1 MIKEFNNHNP
11 QIGENVYISENAV
24 VIGNVNIGDHANIW
38 FGSTIRGDVHFIK
51 IGDRTNIQDNSVVHV
66 TENQSP
72 TTIGSGVTVGHGSII
87 HGCKIEND
95 CLIGMGAII
104 MDDALVG
111 EGSLIGAGSLIPP
124 KMQIPKNSLVIGS
137 PGKIVREVSKDER
150 KMILERSQEYIDLAS
165 IYINKSK

>member
-24 VIGNVNIGDHANIW
+24 VIGNVNIGDHVNIW

-165 IYINKSK
+165 IYINESK